1 MDFVIFIM
9 AMGALIFGA
18 DFIVNQSER
27 IALRFNISEFIIG
40 STLIALGTSL
50 PEMAASMAAS
60 FDGKPEIA
68 IANAVGSNI
77 MNITLVLAVIFL
89 ISKQSHWK
97 ETLTR
102 DFFAKDSIWALMPIL
117 MFLLMSIDGEIGKFD
132 AALLFILMFAYLLF
146 LFEDAR
152 NDEVEEVNQELR
164 ENFSWLKSISLLFL
178 GFTFVVLGASFA
190 IDSASNIATSF
201 GVSQWLIGVV
211 VIAFGTS
218 LPELIVSVTAVVKGK
233 VGMAIGN
240 IIGSNLANTTMV
252 IGAAAMVNNLDIS
265 LHAYHYDLAIMTA
278 ATVMLI
284 YITAN
289 KLYSKPAGISLL
301 IVLALFL
308 YEKFH
313 PVLPTITTVS

>member
-27 IALRFNISEFIIG
+27 IALRFNISEFIVG

-60 FDGKPEIA
+60 FDNKPEIA

-89 ISKQSHWK
+89 ISKASHWK

-117 MFLLMSIDGEIGKFD
+117 LFLLMAIDGEIGKFD
-132 AALLFILMFAYLLF
+132 ATLLFVLMFAYLLF
-146 LFEDAR
+146 LFQDAR
-152 NDEVEEVNQELR
+152 GDEVEEVDQELR
-164 ENFSWLKSISLLFL
+164 DNFSWIRSIGLLLL
-178 GFTFVVLGASFA
+178 GFIFVVLGASFA
-190 IDSASNIATSF
+190 IDSASNIALSF

-218 LPELIVSVTAVVKGK
+218 LPELIVSITAVAKGK

-265 LHAYHYDLAIMTA
+265 LHAYHYDLALMTA
-278 ATVMLI
+278 ATIMLI

-308 YEKFH
+308 YEKVY
-313 PVLPTITTVS
+313 PVIPTVTTAS

>member
-60 FDGKPEIA
+60 FDHKPEIA

-77 MNITLVLAVIFL
+77 MNITLVLGVIFL
-89 ISKQSHWK
+89 LGKPFK
-97 ETLTR
+97 PTR
-102 DFFAKDSIWALMPIL
+102 DFFAKDSIWALLPIL
-117 MFLLMSIDGEIGKFD
+117 TFLLMSIDGEIGKFD
-132 AALLFILMFAYLLF
+132 ATLLFVLMFAYLLF
-146 LFEDAR
+146 LLEDAKS
-152 NDEVEEVNQELR
+152 EEIEEVDQTLR
-164 ENFSWLKSISLLFL
+164 KNFSWVSAISLLL
-178 GFTFVVLGASFA
+178 VGFSMVVVGASFA
-190 IDSASNIATSF
+190 IDAASNIAKNA

-218 LPELIVSVTAVVKGK
+218 LPELIVSVTAAVKGK
-233 VGMAIGN
+233 TGMAIGN

-252 IGAAAMVNNLDIS
+252 IGGAAMVNNLEIS
-265 LHAYHYDLAIMTA
+265 LETYHYDLAIMTA

-289 KLYSKPAGISLL
+289 KLYSRPAGISLL
-301 IVLALFL
+301 IVLALFI
-308 YEKFH
+308 YEKVY
-313 PVLPTITTVS
+313 PIAPAIVSTN

>member
-1 MDFVIFIM
+1 MDFVIFIL

-18 DFIVNQSER
+18 DFIIHQSER
-27 IALRFNISEFIIG
+27 IALRFNISEFVIG

-60 FDGKPEIA
+60 FDNKPELA

-77 MNITLVLAVIFL
+77 INITLVLGVIFL
-89 ISKQSHWK
+89 ISKPFK
-97 ETLTR
+97 PTR

-117 MFLLMSIDGEIGKFD
+117 VFLLMSIDGHIGKFD
-132 AALLFILMFAYLLF
+132 AVLLFVLMFAYLFF
-146 LFEDAR
+146 LLEDAKSEVLSEV
-152 NDEVEEVNQELR
+152 DEELKID
-164 ENFSWLKSISLLFL
+164 FSWIKSILLLLF
-178 GFTFVVLGASFA
+178 GFIMVVLGASFA
-190 IDSASNIATSF
+190 VDSASSIAEEF
-201 GVSQWLIGVV
+201 GVSEWLIGVV

-218 LPELIVSVTAVVKGK
+218 LPELIVSVSAALKGK

-252 IGAAAMVNNLDIS
+252 IGGSAMVNTLDIS
-265 LHAYHYDLAIMTA
+265 LKAYYFDLALMTA
-278 ATVMLI
+278 ATIMLI

-301 IVLALFL
+301 ILLALFL
-308 YEKFH
+308 HEKVY
-313 PVLPTITTVS
+313 PIGQIVAS

>member
-60 FDGKPEIA
+60 FDGKSEIA

-77 MNITLVLAVIFL
+77 MNITLVLAVIF
-89 ISKQSHWK
+89 IVAKNFNP
-97 ETLTR
+97 ER

-117 MFLLMSIDGEIGKFD
+117 VFLLMSIDGEIGKFD
-132 AALLFILMFAYLLF
+132 AFLLFVLMFAYLLF
-146 LFEDAR
+146 LFQDAR
-152 NDEVEEVNQELR
+152 NEGLEEINQAFTGE
-164 ENFSWLKSISLLFL
+164 FSWLRSIGLLFI
-178 GFTFVVLGASFA
+178 GFTLVILGASFA
-190 IDSASNIATSF
+190 IDAASNIAKTF
-201 GVSQWLIGVV
+201 GVSEWLIGVV

-218 LPELIVSVTAVVKGK
+218 LPELIVSVTAVYKGK

-252 IGAAAMVNNLDIS
+252 IGGAAMVNNLNIS
-265 LHAYHYDLAIMTA
+265 LEAYHYDLALMTA

-301 IVLALFL
+301 ILLSLFL
-308 YEKFH
+308 YEKVY
-313 PVLPTITTVS
+313 PIVPLS

>member
-27 IALRFNISEFIIG
+27 IALRFNISEFVIG

-60 FDGKPEIA
+60 FDHKPDIA

-77 MNITLVLAVIFL
+77 MNITLVLGVIF
-89 ISKQSHWK
+89 IIAKPFK
-97 ETLTR
+97 PTR
-102 DFFAKDSIWALMPIL
+102 DFFAKDSIWALLPIL
-117 MFLLMSIDGEIGKFD
+117 VFLLMSIDGEIGKFD
-132 AALLFILMFAYLLF
+132 ALLLFILMFAYLLF
-146 LFEDAR
+146 LVEDTKK
-152 NDEVEEVNQELR
+152 EEIEEVNPASHES
-164 ENFSWLKSISLLFL
+164 FSWLKSIGLLLL
-178 GFTFVVLGASFA
+178 GFILVVTGASFA
-190 IDSASNIATSF
+190 IDAASNIALSF
-201 GVSQWLIGVV
+201 GVSEWLVGVV

-218 LPELIVSVTAVVKGK
+218 LPELIVSITAVLKGK

-252 IGAAAMVNNLDIS
+252 IGGAAMVNNLKID
-265 LHAYHYDLAIMTA
+265 LNAYHYDLAIMTA

-308 YEKFH
+308 YEKVY
-313 PVLPTITTVS
+313 PIATTVAN

>member
-1 MDFVIFIM
+1 MDFVIFIL
-9 AMGALIFGA
+9 AMGGLIFGA

-60 FDGKPEIA
+60 FDNKPEIA

-77 MNITLVLAVIFL
+77 MNITLVLAVIFI
-89 ISKQSHWK
+89 ISKPFK
-97 ETLTR
+97 PTR

-117 MFLLMSIDGEIGKFD
+117 IFLLMSIDGEIGKFD
-132 AALLFILMFAYLLF
+132 ATLLFVLMFAYLLF
-146 LFEDAR
+146 LFEDSR
-152 NDEVEEVNQELR
+152 STELDEVDQELKKD
-164 ENFSWLKSISLLFL
+164 FSWIKSIGLLL
-178 GFTFVVLGASFA
+178 IGFVMVVVGASFA
-190 IDSASNIATSF
+190 IDSASNIASSF

-211 VIAFGTS
+211 VLAFGTS
-218 LPELIVSVTAVVKGK
+218 LPELIVSITAVIKGK

-252 IGAAAMVNNLDIS
+252 IGAAAMVNNLEIN
-265 LHAYHYDLAIMTA
+265 LHTYHYDLALMTV
-278 ATVMLI
+278 ATIMLI
-284 YITAN
+284 YITSN

-301 IVLALFL
+301 IVLSLFL
-308 YEKFH
+308 YEKVY
-313 PVLPTITTVS
+313 PVIPVTVVTTS

>member
-60 FDGKPEIA
+60 FDHKPEIA

-77 MNITLVLAVIFL
+77 MNITLVLGVIFL
-89 ISKQSHWK
+89 LGKPFK
-97 ETLTR
+97 PTR
-102 DFFAKDSIWALMPIL
+102 DFFAKDSIWALLPIL
-117 MFLLMSIDGEIGKFD
+117 TFLLMSIDGEIGKFD
-132 AALLFILMFAYLLF
+132 ASLLFVLMFAYLLF
-146 LFEDAR
+146 LLEDAKSE
-152 NDEVEEVNQELR
+152 EVEEVDQTLR
-164 ENFSWLKSISLLFL
+164 KNFSWISAIGLLL
-178 GFTFVVLGASFA
+178 VGFTMVVVGASFA
-190 IDSASNIATSF
+190 IDAASNIAKSA

-218 LPELIVSVTAVVKGK
+218 LPELIVSVTAAVKGK
-233 VGMAIGN
+233 TGMAIGN

-252 IGAAAMVNNLDIS
+252 IGGAAMVNSLNINLNI
-265 LHAYHYDLAIMTA
+265 YYYDLALMTA
-278 ATVMLI
+278 STIMLI

-289 KLYSKPAGISLL
+289 KLYSRPAGISLL

-308 YEKFH
+308 YEKVYPII
-313 PVLPTITTVS
+313 PVVITTN